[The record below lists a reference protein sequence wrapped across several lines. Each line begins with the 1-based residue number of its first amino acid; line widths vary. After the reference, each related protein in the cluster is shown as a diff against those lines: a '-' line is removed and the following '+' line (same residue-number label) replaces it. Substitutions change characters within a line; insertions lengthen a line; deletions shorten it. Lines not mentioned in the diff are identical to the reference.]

1 VKLKDVPLG
10 NLNQNAIFITVR
22 SGSTRLPQKALL
34 TIDGEATIEYLIERC
49 KKSQLAEKIV
59 LCTTTLEE
67 DLALVEIAK
76 KHGIDF
82 YQGSVEDKLD
92 RWLKAAHQ
100 FDVGCFVT
108 ADGDDLFCEPELMD
122 LAFQQMEK
130 TGADFVEGK
139 DIVFGGFSF
148 ALRTSALEKACQM
161 KGTSNTEMMWVYFT
175 ETGAFKTS
183 ELKDVPEIYRRPDI
197 RATLDYKDDFHFFA
211 NVIQHFHSVGKKE
224 FNLREII
231 QYLDQNPSVIQI
243 NRYLHQEWLDNQ
255 KAKTKLV
262 LK

>member
-1 VKLKDVPLG
+1 LE
-10 NLNQNAIFITVR
+10 NAIFITVR
-22 SGSTRLPQKALL
+22 TGSTRLPNKALL
-34 TIDGEATIEYLIERC
+34 QVDGRATIEYLIERC
-49 KKSQLAEKIV
+49 KKSQLAKKII
-59 LCTTTLEE
+59 LCTTTLNE
-67 DLALVEIAK
+67 DMALVELAK
-76 KHGIDF
+76 KHGIEF

-92 RWLKAAHQ
+92 RWLQAARK
-100 FDVGCFVT
+100 FNVGCFVT

-122 LAFQQMEK
+122 MAFRQLHA
-130 TGADFVEGK
+130 TGVDFVEGK

-148 ALRTSALEKACQM
+148 AMTTAALERVCEM

-175 ETGAFKTS
+175 ETGKFKTAV
-183 ELKDVPEIYRRPDI
+183 LQDVPEIYRRPDI
-197 RATLDYKDDFHFFA
+197 RATLDYQDDFKFFA
-211 NVIQHFHSVGKKE
+211 NVIQHFHKIGKPE

-231 QYLDQNPSVIQI
+231 AYLDKHPEVIQI